1 MARKRFDSPRE
12 RFKAVAENRTNK
24 ILNDLRILSHCSN
37 KTLYEYSNEEI
48 DRIFQAIGDAVAETK
63 TKFKGKEKKLFKL

>member
-1 MARKRFDSPRE
+1 MARRQFTSPRE
-12 RFKAVAENRTNK
+12 RFKIVAENRTNK

-37 KTLYEYSNEEI
+37 KALYEYSTEEVE
-48 DRIFQAIGDAVAETK
+48 RIFQAVSDAAVEAK

>member
-1 MARKRFDSPRE
+1 MARKQFTSIRE
-12 RFKAVAENRTNK
+12 RFKVVAENRTNK

-37 KTLYEYSNEEI
+37 KALYEFSDEEI
-48 DRIFQAIGDAVAETK
+48 ERIFKAVDDAVTEAK

>member
-1 MARKRFDSPRE
+1 MARKQFTSIRE
-12 RFKAVAENRTNK
+12 RFKVVAENRTNK

-37 KTLYEYSNEEI
+37 KALYEYSDEEI
-48 DRIFQAIGDAVAETK
+48 ERIFQAISDAIAEAK

>member
-1 MARKRFDSPRE
+1 MARKQFTSTRE
-12 RFKAVAENRTNK
+12 RFKVVAENRTNK

-37 KTLYEYSNEEI
+37 KALYEYSSEEI
-48 DRIFQAIGDAVAETK
+48 ERIFQAINDAVAEAK

>member
-1 MARKRFDSPRE
+1 MARKQFTSTRE
-12 RFKAVAENRTNK
+12 RFKVVAENRTNK

-37 KTLYEYSNEEI
+37 KALYEYSDEEI
-48 DRIFQAIGDAVAETK
+48 ERIFQAIGDAVTEAK